1 MRVVAF
7 ALVAAVAADLQSAS
21 PIDRVVELIDGLRAK
36 IVADGE
42 AEQTVYD
49 KYACWCESTTARK
62 AAAIEDAKTLIEELA
77 KRILELKGRLGT
89 YVAEI
94 AKLEKDIA
102 ETTEAINKAEELRA
116 KEHEAYIKKKGDL
129 EHALENLIKAIDVLT
144 AGTTFEKSEGQKAV
158 DASMEK
164 AGIKAA
170 EETQLLSVAAGLRA
184 ALSSYDTVSY
194 KSVDVAPIKSFLSNP
209 QGALVQLH
217 SNPALGT
224 YNAQSGV
231 IQGILSQMKDDF
243 EKELK
248 DSAAEEE
255 EAAAQH
261 AQLMETKRSDL
272 ALLEATLIKTK
283 QAQGDDTQQL
293 AEDQQERSETQK
305 QLKEDEIFFDE
316 TKQSS
321 SAKAALWSSRSQART
336 EELAAID
343 EAISILT
350 SDEAKATFEN
360 STSTFFLQLSESTEP
375 ANERTAAY
383 NILKK
388 AATQSHSLRLAT
400 IATTVS
406 TTGHFDMV
414 LRDIDVMIENLRAEE
429 KADIEH
435 RDWCESEKKSAE
447 FKNENLQYDQEQ
459 LTKKIERAE
468 GQKEELEEEVTKT
481 QTEKNETLELMQEAK
496 ETRIKENSQFKQA
509 LRDDA
514 EAVKLIDQALLVLS
528 KVYGFVQVQKPP
540 AHALKHL
547 LTHKRVDPEDSP
559 PETFSGEY
567 GGRKSEGTG
576 ILSILSMIK
585 EDIQKEMKVASEE
598 EAESLKAYEDLRA
611 ESQATVNALD
621 AKIVSLGQDIANKMK
636 VIADLSAV
644 KENKASSE
652 SATDNYLKDL
662 GPNCEWVDKHFDSRA
677 EKRKA
682 EIEGLQKAKA
692 VLAGAS
698 ESLVSTK
705 HHVDQELKELDETE
719 QNSERSFLQRNQ
731 RH

>member
-7 ALVAAVAADLQSAS
+7 ALVAAVAANSQSAT

-62 AAAIEDAKTLIEELA
+62 AAAIEDAKNLIEELA

-94 AKLEKDIA
+94 AKLEKDVA
-102 ETTEAINKAEELRA
+102 ETTEAIAKAEEVRA
-116 KEHEAYIKKKGDL
+116 KEHEDYIKKKGDL
-129 EHALENLIKAIDVLT
+129 EHALTNLIKAIDVLT

-184 ALSSYDTVSY
+184 ALSSYDTVTY

-248 DSAAEEE
+248 DSAEEEE
-255 EAAAQH
+255 EAASNH
-261 AQLMETKRSDL
+261 AKLMETKRADL

-293 AEDQQERSETQK
+293 AEDMQERSETQK
-305 QLKEDEIFFDE
+305 QLKEDEKFFDE
-316 TKQSS
+316 TKASC
-321 SAKAALWSSRSQART
+321 SAKAALWSQRSQART

-343 EAISILT
+343 EAIGILT
-350 SDEAKATFEN
+350 SPEAKATFEN
-360 STSTFFLQLSESTEP
+360 STSTFFLQLSEETEP
-375 ANERTAAY
+375 AKERTAAY

-400 IATTVS
+400 LATTVT
-406 TTGHFDMV
+406 TTGHFDTV
-414 LRDIDVMIENLRAEE
+414 LHDIDIMIENLRAEE

-459 LTKKIERAE
+459 LTQKIERAE
-468 GQKEELEEEVTKT
+468 GQKAELEEEVQKT
-481 QTEKNETLELMQEAK
+481 NTEKNETLALMEDAK
-496 ETRIKENSQFKQA
+496 MTRIAENSAFQQA
-509 LRDDA
+509 LKDDA
-514 EAVKLIDQALLVLS
+514 DAVMLIGKAIQTLS
-528 KVYGFVQVQKPP
+528 RVYGFVQKR
-540 AHALKHL
+540 ADGAG
-547 LTHKRVDPEDSP
+547 HKKAGQPEYDEDSA
-559 PETFSGEY
+559 PETFSGDY

-585 EDIQKEMKVASEE
+585 EDIQKEMKVATEE
-598 EAESLKAYEDLRA
+598 EHMALKAYEELRA
-611 ESQATVNALD
+611 ENTAIVNALD
-621 AKIVSLGQDIANKMK
+621 EKLVSLGQDIAVKMK
-636 VIADLSAV
+636 VIADLGAV
-644 KENKASSE
+644 HENKAASE
-652 SATDNYLKDL
+652 SATNDFLADL
-662 GPNCEWVDKHFDSRA
+662 GPNCDWVDKHFDSRA

-682 EIEGLQKAKA
+682 EIEGLQKAKS
-692 VLAGAS
+692 VLAGAG
-698 ESLVSTK
+698 ESSLISGK
-705 HHVDQELKELDETE
+705 HHVDQELKELDDTE
-719 QNSERSFLQRNQ
+719 QSFQRSFLQR
-731 RH
+731 HH

>member
-1 MRVVAF
+1 MRVVAL
-7 ALVAAVAADLQSAS
+7 ALVAAAAATSQSAT
-21 PIDRVVELIDGLRAK
+21 PIDRVVELIEGLRSK

-49 KYACWCESTTARK
+49 KYACWCEETTARK

-94 AKLEKDIA
+94 AKLEKDVA
-102 ETTEAINKAEELRA
+102 DTTEAINKAEELRA

-129 EHALENLIKAIDVLT
+129 EHALSNLIKAIDVLT

-164 AGIKAA
+164 AGVRSSAT
-170 EETQLLSVAAGLRA
+170 EETKLLSVAAGLRS
-184 ALSSYDTVSY
+184 ALASYDTVTF
-194 KSVDVAPIKSFLSNP
+194 KSVDVAPVKSFLSNP
-209 QGALVQLH
+209 QGAMVQLH
-217 SNPALGT
+217 ANPALGT

-231 IQGILSQMKDDF
+231 IQGILSQMKEDF
-243 EKELK
+243 EKELTE
-248 DSAAEEE
+248 SAAEEE
-255 EAAAQH
+255 EAASQH
-261 AQLMETKRSDL
+261 AKLMETKRADL

-283 QAQGDDTQQL
+283 QSQGDDTQQL

-305 QLKEDEIFFDE
+305 QLKADEIFFDE
-316 TKQSS
+316 TKQSC
-321 SAKAALWSSRSQART
+321 SAKAAQWSGRSRART

-343 EAISILT
+343 EAIGILT

-360 STSTFFLQLSESTEP
+360 STTTFLQVSETTEP
-375 ANERTAAY
+375 NKERKAAY
-383 NILKK
+383 EILRK

-406 TTGHFDMV
+406 STGHFDMV
-414 LRDIDVMIENLRAEE
+414 IRDIDVMIENLRAEE

-459 LTKKIERAE
+459 LSQKIERAE
-468 GQKEELEEEVTKT
+468 GQKVELEEEITKANE
-481 QTEKNETLELMQEAK
+481 EKNQTLALMQEAK
-496 ETRIKENSQFKQA
+496 ETRIEENNAFKQA
-509 LRDDA
+509 LKDDA
-514 EAVKLIDQALLVLS
+514 AAVKLIDQALLTLS
-528 KVYGFVQVQKPP
+528 RVYGLVQVK
-540 AHALKHL
+540 AA
-547 LTHKRVDPEDSP
+547 PEDSP
-559 PETFSGEY
+559 PETFTGDY

-576 ILSILSMIK
+576 ILAILSMIK

-598 EAESLKAYEDLRA
+598 EAEALKAYEDLRS
-611 ESQATVNALD
+611 ESQATVHALE
-621 AKIVSLGQDIANKMK
+621 AKIVSLGQDIAKKMK

-644 KENKASSE
+644 KENKAASE
-652 SATDNYLKDL
+652 TATNDFLADL

-677 EKRKA
+677 SKRKA
-682 EIEGLQKAKA
+682 EIEGLQKAKS
-692 VLAGAS
+692 VLAGAES
-698 ESLVSTK
+698 SLVTK
-705 HHVDQELKELDETE
+705 KQHVDQELKELDDTE
-719 QNSERSFLQRNQ
+719 LNFQRSFLQRHQ

>member
-1 MRVVAF
+1 MRVVVL
-7 ALVAAVAADLQSAS
+7 ALVAAVAADSQEAT
-21 PIDRVVELIDGLRAK
+21 PIDRVVELIEGLRAK
-36 IVADGE
+36 IVADGA

-49 KYACWCESTTARK
+49 KYACWCEETTARK

-94 AKLEKDIA
+94 AKLEKDVA
-102 ETTEAINKAEELRA
+102 ETTEAINKAEEMRA

-129 EHALENLIKAIDVLT
+129 EHALGNLVKAIDVLT
-144 AGTTFEKSEGQKAV
+144 AGTTFEKSGV
-158 DASMEK
+158 RPS
-164 AGIKAA
+164 AA

-184 ALSSYDTVSY
+184 ALASYSSVSY
-194 KSVDVAPIKSFLSNP
+194 KSVDVAPIKSFLANP
-209 QGALVQLH
+209 QGSLVQLH
-217 SNPALGT
+217 ANPALGT

-248 DSAAEEE
+248 DSAEEE
-255 EAAAQH
+255 EAAASQH
-261 AQLMETKRSDL
+261 AKLMETKRADL
-272 ALLEATLIKTK
+272 ALLEATLVKTK

-305 QLKEDEIFFDE
+305 QLKDDEIFFDE
-316 TKQSS
+316 TKKSC
-321 SAKAALWSSRSQART
+321 SAKAAQWSSRSRSRT

-343 EAISILT
+343 EAIGILT
-350 SDEAKATFEN
+350 SEEAKATFEN
-360 STSTFFLQLSESTEP
+360 STSTFLQLSAVHEP
-375 ANERTAAY
+375 AKERTTAF

-388 AATQSHSLRLAT
+388 AAIQSHSLRLAT
-400 IATTVS
+400 MATTVS

-414 LRDIDVMIENLRAEE
+414 IRDIDVMIENLRAEE

-459 LTKKIERAE
+459 LGQKIERAE
-468 GQKEELEEEVTKT
+468 GQKVELEEEVQKT
-481 QTEKNETLELMQEAK
+481 DEEKNQTLALMQEAK
-496 ETRIKENSQFKQA
+496 ETRIAENSAFVQA
-509 LRDDA
+509 LKDDA
-514 EAVKLIDQALLVLS
+514 DAVKLIDQALLVLS
-528 KVYGFVQVQKPP
+528 RVYGLVQLR
-540 AHALKHL
+540 AA
-547 LTHKRVDPEDSP
+547 PEDSP
-559 PETFSGEY
+559 PETFEGDY

-598 EAESLKAYEDLRA
+598 EAEALKSYEALRS

-621 AKIVSLGQDIANKMK
+621 EKIVSLGQDIANKMRA
-636 VIADLSAV
+636 IADLSAV
-644 KENKASSE
+644 KENKAASE
-652 SATDNYLKDL
+652 SATSDYLKDL
-662 GPNCEWVDKHFDSRA
+662 GPNCAWVDEHFDSRMT
-677 EKRKA
+677 KRKA

-698 ESLVSTK
+698 DVSLVSGK
-705 HHVDQELKELDETE
+705 HHVDQELKELDDTE
-719 QNSERSFLQRNQ
+719 QNFQRSFLQRHQ

>member
-7 ALVAAVAADLQSAS
+7 ALVAAVAANSQSAT

-62 AAAIEDAKTLIEELA
+62 AAAIEDAKNLIEELA

-94 AKLEKDIA
+94 AKLEKDVA
-102 ETTEAINKAEELRA
+102 ETTEAIAKAEEVRA
-116 KEHEAYIKKKGDL
+116 KEHEDYIKKKGDL
-129 EHALENLIKAIDVLT
+129 EHALTNLIKAIDVLT

-184 ALSSYDTVSY
+184 ALSSYDTVTY

-248 DSAAEEE
+248 DSAEEEE
-255 EAAAQH
+255 EAASNH
-261 AQLMETKRSDL
+261 AKLMETKRADL

-293 AEDQQERSETQK
+293 AEDMQERSETQK
-305 QLKEDEIFFDE
+305 QLKEDEKFFDE
-316 TKQSS
+316 TKASC
-321 SAKAALWSSRSQART
+321 SAKAALWSQRSQART

-343 EAISILT
+343 EAIGILT
-350 SDEAKATFEN
+350 SPEAKATFEN
-360 STSTFFLQLSESTEP
+360 STSTFFLQLSEETEP
-375 ANERTAAY
+375 AKERTAAY

-400 IATTVS
+400 LATTVT
-406 TTGHFDMV
+406 TTGHFDTV
-414 LRDIDVMIENLRAEE
+414 LHDIDIMIENLRAEE

-459 LTKKIERAE
+459 LTQKIERADGE
-468 GQKEELEEEVTKT
+468 KVKLEEEVAKT
-481 QTEKNETLELMQEAK
+481 DADKNQTLTAMAEALATRNE
-496 ETRIKENSQFKQA
+496 ENKAFKQA
-509 LRDDA
+509 LKDDA
-514 EAVKLIDQALLVLS
+514 AAVGLISQAIEVLS
-528 KVYGFVQVQKPP
+528 GYYTLIQKQ
-540 AHALKHL
+540 
-547 LTHKRVDPEDSP
+547 PEYKANEDTP
-559 PETFSGEY
+559 PETFEGDY

-576 ILSILSMIK
+576 IIAILSMIK
-585 EDIQKEMKVASEE
+585 EDIEKEMKVGSAE
-598 EAESLKAYEDLRA
+598 EAEALKAYEDLRA
-611 ESQATVNALD
+611 DSQATVDALD
-621 AKIVSLGQDIANKMK
+621 AKLVSLGQDIAAKMK
-636 VIADLSAV
+636 EIADLETV
-644 KENKASSE
+644 KQNKMDSE
-652 SATDNYLKDL
+652 SATDAFLSDL
-662 GPNCEWVDKHFDSRA
+662 GPNCDWVDKYFDSRM

-682 EIEGLQKAKA
+682 EMEGLQEAKA
-692 VLAGAS
+692 VLAGAGS
-698 ESLVSTK
+698 EGPALVTT
-705 HHVDQELKELDETE
+705 HATVDQELQDLDETE
-719 QNSERSFLQRNQ
+719 KKFQRSFLQQ
-731 RH
+731 RK